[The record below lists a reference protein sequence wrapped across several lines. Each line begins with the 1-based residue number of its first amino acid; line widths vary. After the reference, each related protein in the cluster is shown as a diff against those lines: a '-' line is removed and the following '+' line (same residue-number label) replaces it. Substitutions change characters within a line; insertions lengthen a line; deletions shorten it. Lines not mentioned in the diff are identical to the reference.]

1 MDTRI
6 AFLRQVQFCKTLD
19 EATLHALA
27 RSATPMQRPAGTMIQ
42 LEGEPADAMYVVT
55 QGQVKVSRL
64 GTRGREQVLFVAVA
78 GQHFNAVPIFD
89 YGPCPANAEAF
100 TDVSLL
106 ALPAVA
112 LRRLVEQHPP
122 LSSAF
127 LAHFSTQL
135 RHLVDLVDRLALHTV
150 QGRLARLLLDQA
162 DATASGEPLPP
173 LTQSDMAARLG
184 TVREMV
190 ARTLKGFEVQG
201 LIRLDHGAITVLDKQ
216 GLAAQAEH

>member
-1 MDTRI
+1 
-6 AFLRQVQFCKTLD
+6 
-19 EATLHALA
+19 
-27 RSATPMQRPAGTMIQ
+27 
-42 LEGEPADAMYVVT
+42 
-55 QGQVKVSRL
+55 
-64 GTRGREQVLFVAVA
+64 
-78 GQHFNAVPIFD
+78 
-89 YGPCPANAEAF
+89 
-100 TDVSLL
+100 
-106 ALPAVA
+106 VA